1 MILGEQLMAVLVS
14 DIDAS
19 GNSLT
24 FQGNTIPH
32 SATPFSA
39 TSFLNSWLQDETVG
53 NPHWHVFIL
62 LCFQT
67 VSFRFADTH
76 VSVLKVD
83 PFSRARFLTLSVLS
97 VS

>member
-1 MILGEQLMAVLVS
+1 MYM
-14 DIDAS
+14 
-19 GNSLT
+19 
-24 FQGNTIPH
+24 IPH
-32 SATPFSA
+32 SATSFSA

-53 NPHWHVFIL
+53 NPHWHGFML
-62 LCFQT
+62 LCFRT

-83 PFSRARFLTLSVLS
+83 PFSRARFLKTLSVLS